1 MPPHHLQGKLDPSL
15 LHNGFLYDLD
25 NFKEKLKKGKTPKQ
39 QKQQQHKKKA
49 AMAPKKSKA
58 KPKMPP
64 PPPPMPP
71 RPYGAGPTKRPKR
84 YAKEESFLK

>member
-1 MPPHHLQGKLDPSL
+1 MPHHLHGKLEPSL

-25 NFKEKLKKGKTPKQ
+25 NFKEKLKKGKT
-39 QKQQQHKKKA
+39 QKQQQEKKA

-58 KPKMPP
+58 KQKLPP

-84 YAKEESFLK
+84 LLKSQLRHTKSM